1 VEQRLV
7 REPLYERLTVREAII
22 GAIIDWPESQT
33 GCHLGALVTQIN
45 RKLNAPVS
53 QNAVLEA
60 IEALRRRELIESD
73 GAVYRV
79 REPDCRELDLYD
91 LLEPAFLTAQFKA
104 SLGIRSE
111 RLVFQ
116 KTATGGPL
124 GSGLLSKP
132 DFTLA
137 VIQSWRFDP
146 ETSLEVYSFE
156 VKNRSGAGLKSVY
169 EAVAHGRLVH
179 HPYLVCPRSRFDPS
193 FNAGMQSACEREG
206 VGLILFDLIADDGVH
221 SINQSEL
228 AVRPER
234 RTIDPWIVQQFL
246 EGRLSPENQ
255 DRLASH
261 AKGAT

>member
-1 VEQRLV
+1 MRA
-7 REPLYERLTVREAII
+7 AII
-22 GAIIDWPESQT
+22 GAILDWPESHT

-45 RKLNAPVS
+45 RQLNAPVS

-60 IEALRRRELIESD
+60 IEDLRRRELIESD
-73 GAVYRV
+73 AAIYRV
-79 REPDCRELDLYD
+79 REPDCRELDLYE
-91 LLEPAFLTAQFKA
+91 LLEPAFLLAQFKA
-104 SLGIRSE
+104 SLGIRSD

-137 VIQSWRFDP
+137 VIQLWRFDP
-146 ETSLEVYSFE
+146 EKSLEVYSFE
-156 VKNRSGAGLKSVY
+156 VKNRAGAGLNSVY
-169 EAVAHGRLVH
+169 ETVAHGRFVH
-179 HPYLVCPRSRFDPS
+179 HPYLVCPRSRFDQS
-193 FNAGMQSACEREG
+193 LNAGMQAACEREG

-221 SINQSEL
+221 TISRLEM

-234 RTIDPWIVQQFL
+234 RPIDPWIVQQFL
-246 EGRLSPENQ
+246 EGRLTPENQ
-255 DRLASH
+255 DQLANH